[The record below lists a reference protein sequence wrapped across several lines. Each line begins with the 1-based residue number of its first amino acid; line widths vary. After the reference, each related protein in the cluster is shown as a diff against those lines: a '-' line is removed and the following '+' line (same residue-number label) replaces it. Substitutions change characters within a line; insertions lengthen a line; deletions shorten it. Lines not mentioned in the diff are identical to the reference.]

1 MLDAALEPWFTLL
14 GSPVTGLELLAFGL
28 SLWMVERSL
37 RVHPLAWPLAIASSL
52 LYGVLFL
59 HSRLYGE
66 AGLQLIFVAAA
77 GWGWWQ
83 WLHGHESDGS
93 GLRVHRLRPA
103 QRWRVLVATAAAWP
117 LMGLLLRH
125 ATDSDVPYLDA
136 LPTVASIAGQLLL
149 ARKRVENWAVWLFV
163 NLVSIGLFAVKG
175 LWLTVLLYALF
186 AVLSVVILPVL
197 PDRNFG
203 PYDAWNPY
211 HIWLMVVLISGVS
224 LAGYGAL
231 RLVGARH
238 GAPLIGIFGGLV
250 SSTARRLKARTAPPR
265 RIYCASP
272 SVWSMLTT

>member
-1 MLDAALEPWFTLL
+1 LLDAALRPWFTLL

-28 SLWMVERSL
+28 SLWMVERNL

-117 LMGLLLRH
+117 LVGLLLRH
-125 ATDSDVPYLDA
+125 ATDSDVPFLDA

-149 ARKRVENWAVWLFV
+149 ARKRVENWPVWLFV
-163 NLVSIGLFAVKG
+163 NVVSIGLFAVKG

-186 AVLSVVILPVL
+186 AVLSVVGW
-197 PDRNFG
+197 R
-203 PYDAWNPY
+203 AW
-211 HIWLMVVLISGVS
+211 LQLER
-224 LAGYGAL
+224 AGA
-231 RLVGARH
+231 AH
-238 GAPLIGIFGGLV
+238 G
-250 SSTARRLKARTAPPR
+250 
-265 RIYCASP
+265 
-272 SVWSMLTT
+272 

>member
-14 GSPVTGLELLAFGL
+14 GSPVTGLELLAFAL
-28 SLWMVERSL
+28 SLWMVERNL

-66 AGLQLIFVAAA
+66 AGLQLLFVAAA

-83 WLHGHESDGS
+83 WLHGHEGDGS
-93 GLRVHRLRPA
+93 TLRVHRLAPR
-103 QRWRVLVATAAAWP
+103 QRRLVLLSVAAAWP

-149 ARKRVENWAVWLFV
+149 ARKRVENWPVWLFV
-163 NLVSIGLFAVKG
+163 NVVSIGLFAVKG

-186 AVLSVVILPVL
+186 AVLSVVGW
-197 PDRNFG
+197 R
-203 PYDAWNPY
+203 AW
-211 HIWLMVVLISGVS
+211 LQLER
-224 LAGYGAL
+224 AGA
-231 RLVGARH
+231 AH
-238 GAPLIGIFGGLV
+238 G
-250 SSTARRLKARTAPPR
+250 
-265 RIYCASP
+265 
-272 SVWSMLTT
+272 